1 MWESASPIITC
12 NIISK
17 IIIIIAAIISVA
29 AGKSYAAVRSLPPM
43 IAMQSVEEAQA
54 EWRESNCW
62 DRVLRDFIPC
72 EPDYVYV
79 MQESKVR
86 THAAE
91 ASRVQLL

>member
-1 MWESASPIITC
+1 MASWAVVEVMLIIF
-12 NIISK
+12 
-17 IIIIIAAIISVA
+17 AIISVA

-62 DRVLRDFIPC
+62 YHWLRDYIQC
-72 EPDYVYV
+72 KLDYIVYV
-79 MQESKVR
+79 MQESKVQ

-91 ASRVQLL
+91 ASHVQLL